1 MFERFTQSARSV
13 VMDAQAQAR
22 GLGHNFIGTEHLLL
36 SLLEPGSGAPA
47 GILGEAGVRHDDVV
61 ARIRQL
67 LGRRPEPLG
76 ETDAEALRAIGI
88 DLDAVVA
95 AVENLF
101 GPGAL
106 RAPQAP
112 PSRWTRVRRRLRRSL
127 GRRRRARTRARLEP
141 GRVVSA
147 GGHIPFTA
155 RSKKVL
161 ELSLREAVRLGH
173 KHIGSEHILLGLIRE
188 GEGMAAQILV
198 QSGLTLEDLRQRTL
212 RALKDAA

>member
-1 MFERFTQSARSV
+1 MFERFTRPARSV
-13 VMDAQAQAR
+13 VMGAQEQAR

-36 SLLEPGSGAPA
+36 SLLEPDSGGPA
-47 GILGEAGVRHDDVV
+47 EILRDAGLRHDDVV
-61 ARIRQL
+61 AQIQRLI
-67 LGRRPEPLG
+67 GSRPEPLG

-127 GRRRRARTRARLEP
+127 RRRRAGRSQARLEP
-141 GRVVSA
+141 GRVVQ

-173 KHIGSEHILLGLIRE
+173 KHIGSEHILLGLLRE
-188 GEGMAAQILV
+188 GNGMAARILIE
-198 QSGLTLEDLRQRTL
+198 SGLTLDDLRQRTL